1 MTISVVPTEHDAWG
15 SKKAKAIESC
25 GRFESFM
32 AAAELERDAACEK
45 RDCVERQR
53 SFATSALYQMNRL

>member
-1 MTISVVPTEHDAWG
+1 MVTISVVPTEHDAWG

-45 RDCVERQR
+45 RNCVER
-53 SFATSALYQMNRL
+53 